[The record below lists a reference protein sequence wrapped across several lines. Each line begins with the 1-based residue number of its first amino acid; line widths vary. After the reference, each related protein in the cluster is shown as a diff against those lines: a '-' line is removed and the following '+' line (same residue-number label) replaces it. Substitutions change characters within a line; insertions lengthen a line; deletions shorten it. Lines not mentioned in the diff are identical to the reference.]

1 MADFDIIEDAN
12 AHDSLTRRQSED
24 ESHVCVPDPVV
35 IRGVGHLTLFG
46 LTNKFDAEFPSSLSG
61 KLKNSVM
68 PFITIVYLGECKE
81 MLDKILEYNIW
92 DPYIYKG
99 LGQLFPER
107 TLSMNIVDDN
117 LLWADELLSD
127 LKIPYQMIGCKYFS
141 NNLASSFL
149 PSSSITSKGNFF
161 GINYWS
167 RVSIEKLLDA
177 ENYNLFHK
185 VLLIEYR
192 PKQVIYKP
200 D

>member
-61 KLKNSVM
+61 KLAPEEFESIMKKINKILGRTLPLNIRWLLCGCICCCCTLGLSMWPV
-68 PFITIVYLGECKE
+68 VYLNK
-81 MLDKILEYNIW
+81 
-92 DPYIYKG
+92 
-99 LGQLFPER
+99 R
-107 TLSMNIVDDN
+107 
-117 LLWADELLSD
+117 
-127 LKIPYQMIGCKYFS
+127 
-141 NNLASSFL
+141 
-149 PSSSITSKGNFF
+149 
-161 GINYWS
+161 S

-185 VLLIEYR
+185 LGLHWKLSKQLVHSSNMMEYVLLIEYR